1 MTGSDNTLTHRP
13 CILLL
18 GGSFDPVHTGH
29 IALANHFIQVLQPDE
44 LRIIPAGNPWQK
56 SRLQAS
62 ADDRIAMIERAFAA
76 VAVPVAIDDQEIRRP
91 TPSYTVDTLR
101 NLRTA
106 VGSETSLVFLM
117 GGDQL
122 QRLHTWR
129 DWHKLFAY
137 AHVAAASRPGFPI
150 TAASLA
156 PALAEELETRS
167 ASAEQLR
174 QTSHGHILITNDLA
188 VDVSSTAL
196 RNALQHQQHAIS
208 QLPPAVLDYIE
219 QHHLYRN

>member
-1 MTGSDNTLTHRP
+1 MTHRP

-18 GGSFDPVHTGH
+18 GGSFDPVHSGH
-29 IALANHFIQVLQPDE
+29 VALADHFIRLLQPDG

-56 SRLQAS
+56 SGLLAS
-62 ADDRIAMIERAFAA
+62 ASDRIAMIDRAFATA
-76 VAVPVAIDDQEIRRP
+76 AVPVTIDDQEIRRA

-101 NLRTA
+101 NLRTDI
-106 VGSETSLVFLM
+106 GSETSLVFLM

-122 QRLHTWR
+122 QRLHTWH

-150 TAASLA
+150 AGANLTQEV
-156 PALAEELETRS
+156 AEELETRS
-167 ASAEQLR
+167 ASADKLR
-174 QTSHGHILITNDLA
+174 QTSHGHILIANDLA

-196 RNALQHQQHAIS
+196 RNALQHEQHAIS